1 MSLCGT
7 EGTCQGGLLGES
19 NEFIQEGGTEG
30 EAGKGSSVQHV
41 LVCSLEGLSPLI
53 QIENRLTGRYFS
65 LSSVPSPN

>member
-41 LVCSLEGLSPLI
+41 RPCMAVWGGAGLLGDT
-53 QIENRLTGRYFS
+53 EYTHMYG
-65 LSSVPSPN
+65 